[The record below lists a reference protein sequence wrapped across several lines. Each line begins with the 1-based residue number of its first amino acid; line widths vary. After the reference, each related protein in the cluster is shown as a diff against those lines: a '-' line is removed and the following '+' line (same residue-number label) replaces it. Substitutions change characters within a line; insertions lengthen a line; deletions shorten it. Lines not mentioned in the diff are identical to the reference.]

1 MRVDDGSGVGM
12 MLDFWSVILLAL
24 TFAVALAWMGANPY
38 SNDDE

>member
-1 MRVDDGSGVGM
+1 MSDY
-12 MLDFWSVILLAL
+12 LTVILLAL